1 MRPTPLPYDGS
12 TCFSA
17 DRRGPVIEWLS
28 GRGDHPVD
36 TKFIFV
42 TGGVVSSL
50 GKGITTSSLG
60 ALLRARGYRVTAVKI
75 DPYIN
80 VDAGTMRPYEHG
92 EVFVTHDGAETD
104 LDIGTYERFLDV
116 DLERRNN
123 LTTGQVYL
131 RVIQQERQGAYLSQ
145 TVQVIPHV
153 TDEIKR
159 RIYEAGEAVGA
170 EIVLVEVGGTVGD
183 IESLPFLEAI
193 RQIRFE
199 VGRERS
205 VYLHVTL
212 LPYLGTSEEFKTK
225 PTQHS
230 VATLRGMG
238 IQPDGLVVRSKSF
251 CPDEARNKIAL
262 FTNVEPAAV
271 FSAYDADHV
280 YAVPEMLEQQGIG
293 RWVERLLR
301 LEPTTPE
308 LRVWHEAIR
317 VLRTPTRRVRIGV
330 VGKYVAMPDA
340 YLSLMEALKHAG
352 IANDAEVDITWI
364 SAEGVVDGDV
374 NQLHGYDGILVPGG
388 FGIRGIEGKVR
399 AAGFAREQ
407 RVPYLGI
414 CLGMQ
419 VAVIDFARFVAG
431 LEAANSTEF
440 DPYTPHPVIGLMPE
454 QLEVE
459 GMGGTMRL
467 GSWPMVVT
475 AGTKLAQLY
484 AGRLDATS
492 APEGAAGVVMER
504 HRHRYEVN
512 PAYVARLKEAG
523 WVVSG
528 VTPGMAGRGAGL
540 VEAIELADHPFFI
553 GVQSHPELASRLM
566 RPSPPFI
573 GFIRAAVARH
583 ERAALGN

>member
-1 MRPTPLPYDGS
+1 M
-12 TCFSA
+12 
-17 DRRGPVIEWLS
+17 
-28 GRGDHPVD
+28 D

-104 LDIGTYERFLDV
+104 LDIGTYERFLDI

-159 RIYEAGEAVGA
+159 RIYEAGAAVGA

-238 IQPDGLVVRSKSF
+238 IQPDGLVLRSKSF
-251 CPDEARNKIAL
+251 CPDEARTKIAL

-280 YAVPEMLEQQGIG
+280 YAVPEILEQQGIG
-293 RWVERLLR
+293 RWLERQLR
-301 LEPTTPE
+301 LDPVTPE
-308 LRVWHEAIR
+308 LRVWHEAVR
-317 VLRTPTRRVRIGV
+317 VLRHPARSVRIAV

-352 IANDAEVDITWI
+352 IANDAHVDITWV
-364 SAEGVVDGDV
+364 SAEGVADGDLT
-374 NQLHGYDGILVPGG
+374 QLRGFDGILVPGG

-399 AAGFAREQ
+399 AARFAREQ

-431 LEAANSTEF
+431 LDAANSTEF
-440 DPYTPHPVIGLMPE
+440 DPYTPHPVIDLMPE

-459 GMGGTMRL
+459 GLGGTMRL
-467 GSWPMVVT
+467 GSWPMAVS
-475 AGTKLAQLY
+475 AGSRLAALY
-484 AGRLDATS
+484 AGRLDPS
-492 APEGAAGVVMER
+492 SLPGAAGEVMER

-512 PAYVARLKEAG
+512 PAYVERLQASG
-523 WVVSG
+523 LVISG

-540 VEAIELADHPFFI
+540 VEAIELADHPFFVA
-553 GVQSHPELASRLM
+553 VQSHPELASRLM
-566 RPSPPFI
+566 RPSPPFT
-573 GFIRAAVARH
+573 GFIHAAVMRH
-583 ERAALGN
+583 ERVAVNS